1 MLNPLGSMW
10 FRCAATFRRE
20 TMRMLINIYQQ
31 GSNSRS
37 DSPRN
42 RLLLTNNTQPK
53 QTDRERTAHSDK
65 HTNKLLEEVRIYR
78 DLKNTIILKKISRN
92 IHQKHS

>member
-1 MLNPLGSMW
+1 MW

-20 TMRMLINIYQQ
+20 TMRMLINIYQR

-42 RLLLTNNTQPK
+42 RLLLTNNMQLK
-53 QTDRERTAHSDK
+53 QTDGERAHSD
-65 HTNKLLEEVRIYR
+65 NYR
-78 DLKNTIILKKISRN
+78 K
-92 IHQKHS
+92 